1 VAVADQVDRRRR
13 IGVLVSGSGSNLQ
26 ALIDAIARD
35 RDFGGRIVVV
45 ASDRP
50 DAQGLDRARAHGIP
64 TVATALDEHPDR
76 LAWEKTLAEGIA
88 EHAPDLLVL
97 AGFMRILSSA
107 FLERWPQG
115 ILNIHPSLLPAFPGA
130 HAVSDALAHGVKV
143 TGTTVHLVSDDLDGG
158 PIIAQRAVPVRDDDD
173 EDALHDRIKA
183 LEHEILPAVVKL
195 LCHGRLDV
203 EGRHVRIR
211 PAADATALTIL
222 DVDSEGDAVHGR

>member
-1 VAVADQVDRRRR
+1 LEPINIGFLASHGGSNMQAVLDANQQKELYANPRVLISNNSKSMALERARTFGMPYYHISNRTHPGPDQVDTTILNTLRKHEVEYV
-13 IGVLVSGSGSNLQ
+13 ILVGYMKKLG
-26 ALIDAIARD
+26 
-35 RDFGGRIVVV
+35 
-45 ASDRP
+45 P
-50 DAQGLDRARAHGIP
+50 
-64 TVATALDEHPDR
+64 
-76 LAWEKTLAEGIA
+76 KTLNE
-88 EHAPDLLVL
+88 
-97 AGFMRILSSA
+97 FKSRI
-107 FLERWPQG
+107 
-115 ILNIHPSLLPAFPGA
+115 INIHPSLLPAFPGA